1 MKIGFLFPYSGVFPD
16 LKDEFRQGFLL
27 GLGAGTAASAG
38 SAQAP
43 GGGTAAPATDAA
55 APATGATAPATGHTV
70 LAEFIQNGD
79 LKTTEQALQ
88 RLFFYERVDVVA
100 GVVGNCILADL
111 LPTLER
117 AQAPLIAHNLGGH
130 FPGRYLSSPYLFYN
144 SLHLWKSEWS
154 MGKWAQ
160 ARYGGVPAVSLSLY
174 EAGYHFLE
182 SFKNGAGASGAETLT
197 LNVMRREDGPAD
209 PLPLVRFL
217 EEQQPP
223 YSHVLVSGPEAER
236 FLAYVDASPIRSS
249 VPLTSHPFLGAPEIP
264 FATTWLESLDT
275 PDNRAFV
282 EAYTSSYGAS
292 PSVFA
297 MLGYESGLAL
307 SGLTAPDAAGRVSR
321 PTRARIIEH
330 LTSVSPVGPRG
341 PICLSSQP
349 VTSPQPVYLCRGTT
363 VLERLDETTPED
375 PGFSH
380 LHAGAAGWANPYLCV

>member
-1 MKIGFLFPYSGVFPD
+1 MFPYSGVFPE

-27 GLGAGTAASAG
+27 GLGGAAAAG
-38 SAQAP
+38 SA
-43 GGGTAAPATDAA
+43 AATPVAA
-55 APATGATAPATGHTV
+55 APTV

-88 RLFFYERVDVVA
+88 KLFFYERVDVVA
-100 GVVGNCILADL
+100 GIVGNCVLHDL

-117 AQAPLIAHNLGGH
+117 AQAPLIVHNLGGH

-144 SLHLWKSEWS
+144 SLHLWKSEWA

-236 FLAYVDASPIRSS
+236 FLSYYDASPIRDS
-249 VPLTSHPFLGAPEIP
+249 VPLTSHPFLGAEHIP
-264 FATTWLESLDT
+264 FASTWIASLDT
-275 PDNRAFV
+275 PGNRAFV
-282 EAYTSSYGAS
+282 SAYLSAHGAE

-307 SGLTAPDAAGRVSR
+307 SGLNASGPRLSRTQIVAHLSTA
-321 PTRARIIEH
+321 
-330 LTSVSPVGPRG
+330 SPIGPRG
-341 PICLSSQP
+341 PIRLSSQP
-349 VTSPQPVYLCRGTT
+349 VTAPQPVYLCRGTA
-363 VLERLDETTPED
+363 VLERLDDTSTED
-375 PGFSH
+375 PAFAH
-380 LHAGAAGWANPYLCV
+380 LQEVATGWANPYLCV

>member
-27 GLGAGTAASAG
+27 GLGAVTGAAS
-38 SAQAP
+38 SATT
-43 GGGTAAPATDAA
+43 GAASGHPR
-55 APATGATAPATGHTV
+55 PATGPAGHTV

-88 RLFFYERVDVVA
+88 RLLFYERVDVVV
-100 GVVGNCILADL
+100 GIVGNCILADL

-117 AQAPLIAHNLGGH
+117 AQAPLIVHNLGGH

-160 ARYGGVPAVSLSLY
+160 ARYGGVPSVSLSLY

-182 SFKNGAGASGAETLT
+182 CFKNGAGASGAETLT
-197 LNVMRREDGPAD
+197 LNVMRKEDGPAD

-217 EEQQPP
+217 EEQRPP
-223 YSHVLVSGPEAER
+223 YSHVLVSGPEAAR
-236 FLAYVDASPIRSS
+236 FLAYVEASPVRET
-249 VPLTSHPFLGAPEIP
+249 VPLTGHPFLGAPEIP

-275 PDNRAFV
+275 PENKAFV
-282 EAYTSSYGAS
+282 GAYTDAFGAA

-307 SGLTAPDAAGRVSR
+307 AGLAGTDAAAGAATSPAAR
-321 PTRARIIEH
+321 PTRGQIIDH
-330 LTSVSPVGPRG
+330 LGSASAAGPRG
-341 PICLSSQP
+341 PIHLSSQP
-349 VTSPQPVYLCRGTT
+349 VTAPQPVYLCRGTS
-363 VLERLDETTPED
+363 VLERLDETSAED
-375 PGFSH
+375 PVFNLLQDGV
-380 LHAGAAGWANPYLCV
+380 AGWANPYLCV